1 METYN
6 EHIDQEIA
14 RMLETS
20 SISPLL
26 KAIVKASLHSMPY
39 ENKLSVLRSLQNEQR
54 KLLILKKKEEKV
66 VEKYRGMMENLS
78 KDGNLGIRPDL
89 TDFPVLL

>member
-78 KDGNLGIRPDL
+78 KDGNL
-89 TDFPVLL
+89 